1 MADGSPSTFGFGVAG
16 PLSHS
21 CMWNGDVVQGGDSPV
36 PWNLGPGYLQQELL
50 PVDLLREA
58 YWVAL
63 AEYGA
68 AALGY
73 GADNGAR
80 DIRASLAARAAAEDG
95 VPCGA
100 DQVVLTAGTTQALY
114 LICTAVACAGSV
126 VLVDEAGY
134 DIGRRLFAESGLSAR
149 PVAADPAGMDPV
161 ALGAAIRAVRAER
174 RQVGFVYLN
183 PTFHNPTGVVLPPP
197 RRRELVEVAQREGIL
212 IVEDDAY
219 RELSLDGEKPPASLA
234 ALADYQGVI
243 RLGSFSKTLGP
254 GLRLGWL
261 ITNEE
266 LARRLASRAVF
277 ASGGCLNHVTSL
289 AVSTLLPDS
298 YDRHLHWLR
307 EELRSRR
314 DALAAV
320 LREELLTGVGFDLP
334 SGGFFLWLRIDTGV
348 DDATLVTAAAES
360 GVEVAAG
367 SRFGSTGPM
376 VRLAYSFNSPAR
388 LTEAGHRLSAA
399 WRPLLRSNSSGKGTH
414 PR

>member
-1 MADGSPSTFGFGVAG
+1 MVDGCSSAAG
-16 PLSHS
+16 PLAHS
-21 CMWNGDVVQGGDSPV
+21 QLWNGDVVQGGDSPE

-58 YWVAL
+58 YWSAL

-80 DIRASLAARAAAEDG
+80 VVRASLAARAAVDDG
-95 VPCGA
+95 VPCEA

-114 LICTAVACAGSV
+114 LICTALAGAGSV
-126 VLVDEAGY
+126 VLVDETSY
-134 DIGRRLFAESGLSAR
+134 DIGRRLFAESGLSTR
-149 PVAADPAGMDPV
+149 QVASDPAGMDPV
-161 ALGAAIRAVRAER
+161 ALAATIRAVRAEG

-183 PTFHNPTGVVLPPP
+183 PTFHNPTGVVLPGP
-197 RRRELVEVAQREGIL
+197 RRRELVEVAGREGVL

-219 RELSLDGEKPPASLA
+219 RELNLDEEKPPTSLA

-261 ITNEE
+261 ITNAE
-266 LARRLASRAVF
+266 LAERLVSRAVF
-277 ASGGCLNHVTSL
+277 ASGGCLNHTTSL
-289 AVSTLLPDS
+289 AVGTMLPHS
-298 YDRHLHWLR
+298 YDRHLRWLR
-307 EELRSRR
+307 GELRRRR

-320 LREELLTGVGFDLP
+320 LREELPAGVGFAVP
-334 SGGFFLWLRIDTGV
+334 AGGFFLWLRFDSGV
-348 DDATLVTAAAES
+348 DDETLVSAAAQA
-360 GVEVAAG
+360 GVRVAAG
-367 SRFGSTGPM
+367 SRFGSSGPAI
-376 VRLAYSFNSPAR
+376 RLAYSFNSPAG
-388 LTEAGHRLSAA
+388 LTEAGHRLATA
-399 WRPLLRSNSSGKGTH
+399 WRPLLRSNSSRNGAH